1 MSSPSGKTL
10 NFPRIAIIIRIVI
23 MFKWSSEA
31 LSFKGEK
38 KEKKQKKTEEVQNE
52 NQITKEINYFYG
64 TILVFIKHITK
75 I

>member
-1 MSSPSGKTL
+1 M
-10 NFPRIAIIIRIVI
+10 I

>member
-1 MSSPSGKTL
+1 
-10 NFPRIAIIIRIVI
+10 

-38 KEKKQKKTEEVQNE
+38 KEKKKTEEVQNE

-64 TILVFIKHITK
+64 TILVFIKHIAK
-75 I
+75 RS

>member
-1 MSSPSGKTL
+1 M
-10 NFPRIAIIIRIVI
+10 I

-38 KEKKQKKTEEVQNE
+38 KEKKKKNPEEVKNE

-64 TILVFIKHITK
+64 IILVFIKRIAK
-75 I
+75 IS

>member
-1 MSSPSGKTL
+1 MSSPGGKTL

-38 KEKKQKKTEEVQNE
+38 KEKKKTEEVQNE

-64 TILVFIKHITK
+64 TILVFIKHIAK
-75 I
+75 IS